1 MLPTFADENIKGA
14 IIKGLRRWS
23 MDIVTVHD
31 RGLAG
36 HDDEEKFFPWRP
48 LKVGFF
54 LPMIRTFW
62 RSMQPGSVKARN
74 TRASFTGTPIV

>member
-36 HDDEEKFFPWRP
+36 HDDEEKFFP
-48 LKVGFF
+48 
-54 LPMIRTFW
+54 
-62 RSMQPGSVKARN
+62 
-74 TRASFTGTPIV
+74 